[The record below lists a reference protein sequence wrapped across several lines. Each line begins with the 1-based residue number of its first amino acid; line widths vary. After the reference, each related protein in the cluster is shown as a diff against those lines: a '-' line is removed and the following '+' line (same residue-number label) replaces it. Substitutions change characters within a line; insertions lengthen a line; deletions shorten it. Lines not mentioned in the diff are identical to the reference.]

1 MPSLKCPKLVS
12 PEEAR
17 QEDFDLCSSL
27 PTELFFFIA
36 AFLSGFYLLVC
47 FLSVNVAKLSVSV

>member
-1 MPSLKCPKLVS
+1 MPLLICPKFVS

-17 QEDFDLCSSL
+17 QEDFELCRSL

-36 AFLSGFYLLVC
+36 AFLYGFYLLVC
-47 FLSVNVAKLSVSV
+47 FLSVNVAKRSVFI